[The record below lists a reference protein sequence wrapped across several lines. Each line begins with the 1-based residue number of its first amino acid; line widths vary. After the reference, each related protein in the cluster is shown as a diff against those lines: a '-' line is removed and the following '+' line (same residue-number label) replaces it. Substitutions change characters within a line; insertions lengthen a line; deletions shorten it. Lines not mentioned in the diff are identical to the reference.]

1 MYFIANWKMFGGLS
15 TLNSLKKVIK
25 FLKIFKKSKKIK
37 IIYCPPNT
45 LIRSMSKK
53 VINSKIQVGAQNCH
67 ESLTYGASTGS
78 INPTMLK
85 KCWGQICYFRSFRKS
100 RIW

>member
-1 MYFIANWKMFGGLS
+1 MCIRDR
-15 TLNSLKKVIK
+15 
-25 FLKIFKKSKKIK
+25 
-37 IIYCPPNT
+37 PNT

-85 KCWGQICYFRSFRKS
+85 NVGAKYVILGHSENRNSGETDKLIKAKINAATQAG
-100 RIW
+100 